1 MLSPLLNFYLI
12 APEVRNHILT
22 YIYWLIHLHV
32 LKWHLMIKT
41 NDTCAQ
47 KYSNFRSLY
56 LLYLLLYNFH
66 VKCLEVEG
74 SSYGG
79 DLAEVML
86 NGTGRKSVLQY
97 MIPVLNIVW
106 AVEVWSSETFTR
118 SVLRVQHGWERYV
131 TWIRRIRNRS
141 I

>member
-1 MLSPLLNFYLI
+1 
-12 APEVRNHILT
+12 
-22 YIYWLIHLHV
+22 
-32 LKWHLMIKT
+32 MIKA

-106 AVEVWSSETFTR
+106 AVEV
-118 SVLRVQHGWERYV
+118 
-131 TWIRRIRNRS
+131 
-141 I
+141 